1 MFTQNWNRELNR
13 IEMNES
19 ESLVTYEGSQQT
31 ILEGK
36 NTPPR
41 LQQSTSLCISGWS
54 TESQK
59 WAWSCIDHRKETANL
74 QSGSE
79 IITGS
84 ISQLIC
90 LSVSQ
95 KNWLVHRI
103 QNAVWQALQ
112 CCELTAPSRLL
123 YYVKWVRTAAFG
135 LPVPLIHPNLSTFP
149 LTAPIHTQ
157 THSYTYLH
165 TKLPFCYISLIL

>member
-1 MFTQNWNRELNR
+1 
-13 IEMNES
+13 MNLWS
-19 ESLVTYEGSQQT
+19 HMKGHNKPSWK
-31 ILEGK
+31 GK
-36 NTPPR
+36 TPPR
-41 LQQSTSLCISGWS
+41 DSSNQLPCASQADLQRVKSGRGLGS
-54 TESQK
+54 
-59 WAWSCIDHRKETANL
+59 DHRKETANL